1 MGVFT
6 RLTDI
11 INSNIN
17 AILDKAEDPN
27 KIIRLV
33 IQEMEDTLIEVRSSA
48 AKTIA
53 DQKDIE
59 RRLKKLVDAQ
69 ADWEKKAELAISKG
83 RDDLAKGALIEKAK
97 VSDMASHLEEE
108 LAHLADALSRHE
120 EDVVKLDAKLRE
132 AKAKKAAMNARHKT
146 ATNQVRVRKNLYDN
160 RIQDA
165 FDRFD
170 KVENR
175 LDRLE
180 GEAEAY
186 DLGKGQT
193 LAEEISGLEADEDI
207 EKELAALK
215 AKSAPKEEKTK
226 AEAVK
231 ATPAKRSAPKKAT
244 TRKTSAK

>member
-1 MGVFT
+1 MGIFS

-17 AILDKAEDPN
+17 AILDKAEDPE
-27 KIIRLV
+27 KIIRMV
-33 IQEMEDTLIEVRSSA
+33 IQEMEDTLVEVRSSA

-53 DQKDIE
+53 DQKDLE
-59 RRLKKLVDAQ
+59 RRIKKTSSAQ
-69 ADWEKKAELAISKG
+69 AEWEKKAELAISKG

-97 VSDMASHLEEE
+97 VADMEAHLKEE
-108 LAHLADALSRHE
+108 LKHLSEALTRNE
-120 EDVVKLDAKLRE
+120 EDVIKLDAKLRE
-132 AKAKKAAMNARHKT
+132 ARAKKASMQARHKS

-170 KVENR
+170 KVDAR

-180 GEAEAY
+180 GEAEAMTIGRGENLE
-186 DLGKGQT
+186 DQFR
-193 LAEEISGLEADEDI
+193 ALEADDDI

-215 AKSAPKEEKTK
+215 AKSSGGAAKPAAK
-226 AEAVK
+226 A
-231 ATPAKRSAPKKAT
+231 PAKKSASK
-244 TRKTSAK
+244 

>member
-1 MGVFT
+1 MGIFS

-17 AILDKAEDPN
+17 AILDKAEDPE
-27 KIIRLV
+27 KIIRMV
-33 IQEMEDTLIEVRSSA
+33 IQEMEDTLVEVRSSA

-53 DQKDIE
+53 DQKDLE
-59 RRLKKLVDAQ
+59 RRIKKVEKAQ
-69 ADWEKKAELAISKG
+69 AEWEKKAELAISKG

-97 VSDMASHLEEE
+97 VADMEAHLKEE
-108 LAHLADALSRHE
+108 LKHLSEALTRNE
-120 EDVVKLDAKLRE
+120 EDVIKLDAKLRE
-132 AKAKKAAMNARHKT
+132 ARAKKASMQARHKS

-170 KVENR
+170 KVDAR

-180 GEAEAY
+180 GEAEAMAIGRGENLE
-186 DLGKGQT
+186 DQFR
-193 LAEEISGLEADEDI
+193 ALEADDDI

-215 AKSAPKEEKTK
+215 AKSSGGADKPAAK
-226 AEAVK
+226 A
-231 ATPAKRSAPKKAT
+231 PAKKSASK
-244 TRKTSAK
+244 